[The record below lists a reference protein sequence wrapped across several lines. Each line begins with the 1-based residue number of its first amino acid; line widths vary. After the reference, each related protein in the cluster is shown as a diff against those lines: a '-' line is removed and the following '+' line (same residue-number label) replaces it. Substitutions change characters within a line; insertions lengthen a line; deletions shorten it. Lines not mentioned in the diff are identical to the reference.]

1 MLETRKIKHFSEYYI
16 TNTGDVY
23 SRKVTYNPNGRIKK
37 LKPCVV
43 SSGYLGIDLSVNNKK
58 QTKLVHRLVAEA
70 FIPNPE
76 NKPQVNHINGNKA
89 DNRVENLE
97 WCTRSENQKH
107 KYRVLGAKA
116 PRGNMGKRGKLCS
129 FSKIIQQIK
138 NGEVV
143 AEFYGS
149 CEAERQTGIN
159 HGNITMCC
167 NNKRKTTGG
176 YQWKYKEI

>member
-1 MLETRKIKHFSEYYI
+1 MLEARKIKHFSEYYI

-23 SRKVTYNPNGRIKK
+23 SRKATHNPNGRIKK

-76 NKPQVNHINGNKA
+76 NKPEVNHKNGNKT
-89 DNRVENLE
+89 DNRIENLE
-97 WCTRSENQKH
+97 WVTRSENQKH

-116 PRGNMGKRGKLCS
+116 PHGNTGRRGKLCP
-129 FSKIIQQIK
+129 FSKRIQQIK

-149 CEAERQTGIN
+149 REAERQTKIKGSDIRL
-159 HGNITMCC
+159 CC

-176 YQWKYKEI
+176 YQWKYKEY